1 MDCDLEARMV
11 DASRIVVTEDNTYKE
26 ENRDIFGDTRASV
39 GEAIV
44 NGRASDVPPIVVF
57 HCPYDNL
64 SAAIDEYTR
73 YILIRYNEGVS
84 EEDKRGIKEIFEN
97 RLLLCYNGHRRL
109 EEFQKAGAQI
119 SAYVI
124 NSQEQFL
131 KIPEEERRFPKGI
144 LDRCS
149 YKEELDEVIDSNYEL
164 SYLSM
169 LRDAINLM
177 KGLIKTIK
185 CA

>member
-1 MDCDLEARMV
+1 MIDKNLLSEA
-11 DASRIVVTEDNTYKE
+11 
-26 ENRDIFGDTRASV
+26 
-39 GEAIV
+39 
-44 NGRASDVPPIVVF
+44 
-57 HCPYDNL
+57 
-64 SAAIDEYTR
+64 
-73 YILIRYNEGVS
+73 S
-84 EEDKRGIKEIFEN
+84 E
-97 RLLLCYNGHRRL
+97 
-109 EEFQKAGAQI
+109 
-119 SAYVI
+119 
-124 NSQEQFL
+124 FL

-149 YKEELDEVIDSNYEL
+149 YKEVLDEVIDSNYEL